1 MTLNVTS
8 SSFRVSWRLHSPWPR
23 TFHVQVYKG
32 EELLRSART
41 AGRSLEV
48 AGLEAGELYVVR
60 TGYQGCG
67 ANVTATL
74 AVRTGKG
81 TRARSACY
89 LWSPL
94 APLHHILSGGLAL
107 PPAVRRVHG
116 EPRVQVGRTEKA
128 ESGAE
133 SVTQQK
139 G

>member
-1 MTLNVTS
+1 M
-8 SSFRVSWRLHSPWPR
+8 SWRLHSPWPR

-41 AGRSLEV
+41 AERSLEV
-48 AGLEAGELYVVR
+48 AGLEAGELYGVR

-94 APLHHILSGGLAL
+94 APLGHISSGGSLSHL
-107 PPAVRRVHG
+107 QRGGSTGRPAFWLEGLRKQRA
-116 EPRVQVGRTEKA
+116 GRK
-128 ESGAE
+128 
-133 SVTQQK
+133 V
-139 G
+139 

>member
-1 MTLNVTS
+1 M
-8 SSFRVSWRLHSPWPR
+8 SWRLHSPWPR

-41 AGRSLEV
+41 AERSLEV
-48 AGLEAGELYVVR
+48 AGLEAGELYGVR

-94 APLHHILSGGLAL
+94 APLRHILSGGGSLSHL
-107 PPAVRRVHG
+107 QRGGSTGRPAFWLEGLRKQRA
-116 EPRVQVGRTEKA
+116 GRK
-128 ESGAE
+128 
-133 SVTQQK
+133 V
-139 G
+139 

>member
-1 MTLNVTS
+1 M
-8 SSFRVSWRLHSPWPR
+8 SWRLHSPWPR

-41 AGRSLEV
+41 AERSLEV
-48 AGLEAGELYVVR
+48 AGLEAGELYGVR

-94 APLHHILSGGLAL
+94 APLRHISSGGGSLSHL
-107 PPAVRRVHG
+107 QRGGSTGRPAFWLEGLRKQRA
-116 EPRVQVGRTEKA
+116 GRK
-128 ESGAE
+128 
-133 SVTQQK
+133 V
-139 G
+139 